1 VVNARTNGFVHH
13 QLQGWHIK
21 DGQQFLWHSLCDGVK
36 TGAKTGSGDNGGT
49 GFHVF
54 PN

>member
-13 QLQGWHIK
+13 QLQGWHNK
-21 DGQQFLWHSLCDGVK
+21 DGQQFLGDGLRDGVK
-36 TGAKTGSGDNGGT
+36 TGAKTSGGDNSGM
-49 GFHVF
+49 GFHGI